1 MNLHTKI
8 ASALQSLLGTEKK
21 KKAEHV
27 KTLDLFGFPAAVG
40 DELIDVED
48 PQETPIEAQ
57 ESEQIN
63 EDAKGEDTIAD
74 ELTTPEQSEGT
85 ITGTGAGS
93 EY

>member
-27 KTLDLFGFPAAVG
+27 KTLDLFGFPVSVG
-40 DELIDVED
+40 DELVDVED
-48 PQETPIEAQ
+48 PGESSIEVQ
-57 ESEQIN
+57 ESEQVN
-63 EDAKGEDTIAD
+63 EDTKGEDTVAD
-74 ELTTPEQSEGT
+74 ELTTPEQSEGA

-93 EY
+93 NY